1 MLEESISIFKIQGMT
16 ACSIR
21 VVICPQ
27 CCLYVLSLEH
37 HWTYDLVRS
46 VCRWDNPNKKTLM
59 NIHDFVHGHSPVAP
73 AKSQS
78 EVREIP
84 TTDWMH
90 LFRIGAP
97 TRSMIWYLQYGNRAT
112 SGAVSHAGVSRQWS
126 YLLTGGNPTT
136 KYVCMYSSAR
146 RFRWGKPVACLLLV
160 GKIPSAE

>member
-78 EVREIP
+78 EVRNPNNILDASVP
-84 TTDWMH
+84 DRGPYPVDD
-90 LFRIGAP
+90 LVP
-97 TRSMIWYLQYGNRAT
+97 PIWEQG
-112 SGAVSHAGVSRQWS
+112 HQWS
-126 YLLTGGNPTT
+126 CLSCGGFPSMKLSPDGGKSHNEI
-136 KYVCMYSSAR
+136 CMYVFIR
-146 RFRWGKPVACLLLV
+146 P
-160 GKIPSAE
+160 